1 MKTIT
6 FLRHSKSSWDTNLE
20 DIDRPLNDIGVK
32 KIKKVAKLSNDQFSN
47 CEIIFSS
54 SANRAIHTSLI
65 LTRELSIESNKIRI
79 YEDLYT
85 FNFKVVFD
93 FITKIEN
100 VTEWSKYVI
109 DNFESISM
117 VINNAG
123 MACAIVPIEAL
134 NAQQAENCIKFNVMG
149 MFYISQAF
157 LSSNDKYETKCI

>member
-20 DIDRPLNDIGVK
+20 DIERPLNDIGVK

-79 YEDLYT
+79 CEDLYT

-100 VTEWSKYVI
+100 VYSNVVLVGHNPVYTEISNHFTENKILNLPTARWFSMKFDSNTWSDILMLKP
-109 DNFESISM
+109 ISY
-117 VINNAG
+117 INNLKSG
-123 MACAIVPIEAL
+123 
-134 NAQQAENCIKFNVMG
+134 
-149 MFYISQAF
+149 
-157 LSSNDKYETKCI
+157 T

>member
-79 YEDLYT
+79 CEDLYT

-100 VTEWSKYVI
+100 VYSNVVLVGHNPAYTEISNHFSENKILNLPTARWFSMKFDSNTWSDILMLKPIYY
-109 DNFESISM
+109 
-117 VINNAG
+117 INNLKSG
-123 MACAIVPIEAL
+123 
-134 NAQQAENCIKFNVMG
+134 
-149 MFYISQAF
+149 
-157 LSSNDKYETKCI
+157 T

>member
-54 SANRAIHTSLI
+54 STNRAIHTSLI

-79 YEDLYT
+79 CEDLYT

-100 VTEWSKYVI
+100 VYSNVVLVGHNPVYTEISNHFTENKILNLPTARWFSMKFDSNTWSDILMLKP
-109 DNFESISM
+109 ISY
-117 VINNAG
+117 INNLKSG
-123 MACAIVPIEAL
+123 
-134 NAQQAENCIKFNVMG
+134 
-149 MFYISQAF
+149 
-157 LSSNDKYETKCI
+157 T